1 MTRILVVQNMFP
13 PHHYGGY
20 ELSCRDTVV
29 RWRERGHDVFVLT
42 GTMRLPGVADPPNER
57 AEGTWRDLNISYR
70 DADLWSPP
78 VWQRWGRERA
88 DQRRLEAALREVRPD
103 VISLWHM
110 GALSTGLITTLV
122 RSGLPLVYVVCD
134 DWLSY
139 TAKIDPWMHWFVERP
154 RLGQVVEHVAGVPAT
169 VPDLGASGTF
179 CFVSELVRRR
189 SLEHTQWT
197 FPVATV
203 TYSGIDE
210 RDFPITPR
218 PPDRPWRWRLLHVG
232 RLDPRKGIETA
243 VRAMAHL
250 PSDAR
255 LDVLGTGEDT
265 HRDHLQSV
273 ARQLGVE
280 ARVCFGSVDRQAL
293 RRRYEEADV
302 LLFPTDWEEPFGLV
316 PIEAM
321 ACGTPVVATGRGGSG
336 EFLVDSGNCLR
347 FPAGDAGA
355 LAAAVRQL
363 AVEPELR
370 RRVAAGGVRTATEL
384 TATRLAEVLET
395 WHLAA
400 ADRFRSGTPPH
411 RPPFADVVDPQ
422 SPA

>member
-1 MTRILVVQNMFP
+1 MARILVVQNMFP

-42 GTMRLPGVADPPNER
+42 STMRLPGVADPPGER
-57 AEGTWRDLNISYR
+57 ADGTWRDLNISYR

-78 VWQRWGRERA
+78 KWQRWARERA
-88 DQRRLEAALREVRPD
+88 DQRRLEAALREARPD
-103 VISLWHM
+103 VVSLWHM

-139 TAKIDPWMHWFVERP
+139 TARIDPWMRWFVDRP
-154 RLGQVVEHVAGVPAT
+154 RLGRAVERVAGVPAT
-169 VPDLGASGTF
+169 VPDLGVSGTF
-179 CFVSELVRRR
+179 CFVSDLVRRR
-189 SLEHTQWT
+189 SLEHTHWS

-210 RDFPITPR
+210 RDFPVAPR
-218 PPDRPWRWRLLHVG
+218 SPDRPWRWRLLHVG

-243 VRAMAHL
+243 VRALAHL
-250 PSDAR
+250 PGDAR
-255 LDVLGTGEDT
+255 LDVLGTGEES
-265 HRDHLQSV
+265 HRAHLETV
-273 ARQLGVE
+273 ARELGVE
-280 ARVCFGSVDRQAL
+280 GRVYFGSVDRRAL
-293 RRRYEEADV
+293 RARYADADA

-336 EFLVDSGNCLR
+336 EFLVDGANCLR

-355 LAAAVRQL
+355 LAAALDRL
-363 AVEPELR
+363 ASDVGLR
-370 RRVAAGGVRTATEL
+370 RRITAGGVQTASEL
-384 TATRLAEVLET
+384 TASRLADVLDA
-395 WHLAA
+395 WHVAA
-400 ADRFRSGTPPH
+400 ADHFRSGTPAH
-411 RPPFADVVDPQ
+411 RPLFSEVIDPQ